1 MRKALEVWRWPSCA
15 VWTRVDLT
23 CLSNFEAG
31 ISGAQDSSPALKN
44 ARVATNED
52 MSKMN
57 NDMNSFLLL
66 LIKIDAAI
74 MLHSALTISNYCII
88 PECVVCGL
96 LFRSCV

>member
-74 MLHSALTISNYCII
+74 MLHSALT
-88 PECVVCGL
+88 L
-96 LFRSCV
+96 

>member
-1 MRKALEVWRWPSCA
+1 
-15 VWTRVDLT
+15 VDLT

-74 MLHSALTISNYCII
+74 MLHSALT
-88 PECVVCGL
+88 L
-96 LFRSCV
+96 

>member
-1 MRKALEVWRWPSCA
+1 
-15 VWTRVDLT
+15 VDLT
-23 CLSNFEAG
+23 CLSNFVAG